1 MPRYFFHTIDG
12 RAAIDDT
19 GLMFDNIKQ
28 AQQEA
33 MRGASEML
41 VDPEMGLWLGNRW
54 IMVVADENGYVLF
67 NVRISIEQTIR
78 PPPVTKRWFAAS

>member
-1 MPRYFFHTIDG
+1 MPRYFFHTMDG
-12 RAAIDDT
+12 RAAIDVT
-19 GLMFDNIKQ
+19 GLTFENEKQ
-28 AQQEA
+28 ARQEA

-67 NVRISIEQTIR
+67 NVKINIEQTIR
-78 PPPVTKRWFAAS
+78 PSPVSVRQLAAF